1 MRGVGL
7 LAMKCSAFLTSL
19 LLLSASADPMR
30 TEVNSPVVKDAA
42 LKTEFV
48 VCGGGLAGVCAAVSA
63 LAFTLLN
70 CLKDEEA
77 QGTVKLKREIV
88 RDGYFC
94 VEAHALGGSDEKT
107 EIIFN
112 TVLTG
117 LYAVADEYPE
127 YVKTE

>member
-1 MRGVGL
+1 MTTVCYRRYYDGHL
-7 LAMKCSAFLTSL
+7 LII
-19 LLLSASADPMR
+19 D
-30 TEVNSPVVKDAA
+30 
-42 LKTEFV
+42 
-48 VCGGGLAGVCAAVSA
+48 GHAGSGAKGEDIVCAAVSA

-94 VEAHALGGSDEKT
+94 VEAHALGDSEERI
-107 EIIFN
+107 EIITD

-117 LYAVADEYPE
+117 LYAVAEEYPE

>member
-1 MRGVGL
+1 MTTVCYRRYYDGHL
-7 LAMKCSAFLTSL
+7 LII
-19 LLLSASADPMR
+19 D
-30 TEVNSPVVKDAA
+30 
-42 LKTEFV
+42 
-48 VCGGGLAGVCAAVSA
+48 GHAGSGTKGEDIVCAAVSA

-77 QGTVKLKREIV
+77 QGNVKLKREIV

-94 VEAHALGGSDEKT
+94 VEAHALGGNDEKT

>member
-1 MRGVGL
+1 MISICSRRYYDGHLLIIEGHAGCGVKGE
-7 LAMKCSAFLTSL
+7 
-19 LLLSASADPMR
+19 DI
-30 TEVNSPVVKDAA
+30 
-42 LKTEFV
+42 
-48 VCGGGLAGVCAAVSA
+48 VCAAVSA

-70 CLKDEEA
+70 CLDDEEA
-77 QGTVKLKREIV
+77 QGNVKLKRRVV

-94 VEAHALGGSDEKT
+94 IEAHALGGSDEKIG
-107 EIIFN
+107 IITD